1 MFVEERETCKFSW
14 PDLGDLELGRPNLG
28 QFVPVLVYRLMQYTL
43 RDVLITELD
52 VERANRIFY
61 EAGKLAGEH
70 FCRKMLD
77 TDLPF
82 EEFVAA
88 LQRVLREQAIG
99 ILRVERADLETLE
112 MVLTVAEDLDCS
124 GLPVTGEVV
133 CVYDEGFIAGVLY
146 AYTGKLFD
154 VKEVDCWATGDR
166 TCRFQVRLAGV

>member
-1 MFVEERETCKFSW
+1 MFVEEREACKFSW
-14 PDLGDLELGRPNLG
+14 QDLGDPELGRPNLG
-28 QFVPVLVYRLMQYTL
+28 QSVPVLVYRLMQYTL
-43 RDVLITELD
+43 RDVMITELG
-52 VERANRIFY
+52 VEATNRIVY

-70 FCRKMLD
+70 FCRNLLD

-88 LQRVLREQAIG
+88 LQRVLREQKIG
-99 ILRVERADLETLE
+99 VLRVERADLDALD

-124 GLPVTGEVV
+124 GLPVTGEVI

-146 AYTGKLFD
+146 AYTGKMFH

-166 TCRFQVRLAGV
+166 TCRFQVQLAGA